1 MTMSYLR
8 EVGVHLDGL
17 SRSDR
22 AHALAALA
30 AQLDEL
36 SEAGV
41 DPIMALGTPERY
53 AAELVDALSDEAS
66 AEEPRH
72 RVFGIPIETRGLLNG
87 EVRSRIFNPDNPR
100 IFVPRLLGAGWTLNL
115 GAVAVK
121 LKLIRPDDATSEVFE
136 QVPEPAV
143 RIAQLVPVAV
153 AGVAAGVVV
162 VAWRGLPDRV
172 PSSFDLGGRTKG
184 TASKLSLVA
193 GALMGVL
200 PAVWALRQ
208 QDEVEGRLVDASSA
222 TMLASISV
230 STVAASVLNARNPQ
244 GRWGLAVPAMLPA
257 AVAASLAVIVLPLRA
272 GLRRVWRDAE
282 APTSE
287 PSD

>member
-1 MTMSYLR
+1 MTTSYLR
-8 EVGVHLDGL
+8 AVGAHLDGL
-17 SRSDR
+17 GRADR
-22 AHALAALA
+22 AQALEALA

-36 SEAGV
+36 NEAGV
-41 DPIMALGTPERY
+41 DPLEVLGPPERY
-53 AAELVDALSDEAS
+53 AAELVEALIGDVA
-66 AEEPRH
+66 AEEPRF

-87 EVRSRIFNPDNPR
+87 GVRSRIFDPENPR
-100 IFVPRLLGAGWTLNL
+100 IIVPRLLGAGWTLNL

-136 QVPEPAV
+136 QVPERAV
-143 RIAQLVPVAV
+143 RIAQFVPAAV
-153 AGVAAGVVV
+153 AGVAAGVVA

-172 PSSFDLGGRTKG
+172 PSSFDLGGRTRG
-184 TASKLSLVA
+184 SASKFSLVA

-208 QDEVEGRLVDASSA
+208 QDEVEDRLVDASSA

-282 APTSE
+282 APAST